1 MSHGATPVKTPKVL
15 PLPTEILLI
24 RHAIPEPDGTDDPAL
39 GDIGFKQA
47 SVLAEWLADVQIGA
61 VYASTLK
68 RAFQTADPLAS
79 MRGLTVQ
86 IDRGLR
92 EWVSAT
98 KVYQQVEKLADP
110 ARAAAWD
117 EGRYDDF
124 LPVHNADELRSD
136 MCAAIR
142 RIGFAHPGQTV
153 AAVSHGGACNTFL
166 AAVVDSPHR
175 FFFSPGYT
183 SISRIQVQPDGR
195 FVLKSINETSHLR

>member
-1 MSHGATPVKTPKVL
+1 MSQGATPVQRPNVL
-15 PLPTEILLI
+15 SLPTEILLI
-24 RHAIPEPDGTDDPAL
+24 RHAIPEPDGTADPAL
-39 GDIGFKQA
+39 GDVGRAQ
-47 SVLAEWLADVQIGA
+47 SQVLAEWLGDLQIDA
-61 VYASTLK
+61 VYASTLT
-68 RAFQTADPLAS
+68 RAIQTAEPLAAA
-79 MRGLTVQ
+79 RGLTVQ
-86 IDRGLR
+86 IDGGLV

-124 LPVHNADELRSD
+124 LPEHNADELRRD

-142 RIGFAHPGQTV
+142 RIGLAHSGQTV
-153 AAVSHGGACNTFL
+153 AVVSHGGACNTFL
-166 AAVVDSPHR
+166 AAVVDSPRR

-183 SISRIQVQPDGR
+183 SISRVQVQPDRR